1 MPKPLDHSD
10 QTRRVMLKALLWV
23 TMCFGVLF
31 SIFNATRGLWLLA
44 GMELAYTLVSLYMLL
59 IIDRT
64 QRLRALTIIYLVP
77 FLTVMMFTLA
87 NPHTSVG
94 IFAWIQTI
102 PIILYLLLG
111 LRLGLIG
118 SLVFVSL
125 GLYLYTLHYADKDPM
140 DNMGFLLDIGLATLA
155 ITIFSHTYEQTRAI
169 TERRLIELISTDN
182 LTGLANRSKLAEV
195 FHRERNHARRNHTP
209 LALVYLD
216 IDHFKQINDRFGHEA
231 GDQALQH
238 FAAVLSQRQRA
249 TDLLCRLGGEEF
261 AALLP
266 NTSAQ
271 QAAVIAEELR
281 ERLASTP
288 MELNDAPLQMTLSA
302 GVASLG
308 ADGDRLDELMN
319 AADRR
324 TYAAKRA
331 GRNQVVADELQVS
344 AGHQATS

>member
-1 MPKPLDHSD
+1 MPQPLDHSD
-10 QTRRVMLKALLWV
+10 QTRRMMLRTLLWV

-31 SIFNATRGLWLLA
+31 SIFNATRGLWLLVSL
-44 GMELAYTLVSLYMLL
+44 EVVYTLLSLYMLMVVE
-59 IIDRT
+59 RT
-64 QRLRALTIIYLVP
+64 RHLRALTIIYLIP
-77 FLTVMMFTLA
+77 FLSVMMLTLA

-118 SLVFVSL
+118 SLFFVSL
-125 GLYLYTLHYADKDPM
+125 GLYLYTQHYAEKDPM
-140 DNMGFLLDIGLATLA
+140 DNLGFMLDIGLASLA
-155 ITIFSHTYEQTRAI
+155 ITIFSHTYERSRVI

-195 FHRERNHARRNHTP
+195 FHRERNHARRNDTP

-231 GDQALQH
+231 GDQALCH
-238 FAAVLSQRQRA
+238 FATVLSQRLRA

-261 AALLP
+261 AVLLP
-266 NTSAQ
+266 NANAA
-271 QAAVIAEELR
+271 QAAAIAENLR
-281 ERLASTP
+281 ERLAGMP
-288 MELNDAPLQMTLSA
+288 VELKGTPLQMTLSA
-302 GVASLG
+302 GVANLG
-308 ADGDRLDELMN
+308 QDGERLDELMS

-331 GRNQVVADELQVS
+331 GRNQVVSDE
-344 AGHQATS
+344 ATAAT